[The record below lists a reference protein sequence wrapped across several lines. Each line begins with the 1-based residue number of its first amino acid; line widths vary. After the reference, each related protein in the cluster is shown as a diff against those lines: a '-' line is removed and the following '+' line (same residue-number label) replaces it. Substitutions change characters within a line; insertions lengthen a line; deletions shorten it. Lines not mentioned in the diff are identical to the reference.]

1 VPVKEINVARSKQS
15 HRADKEKTKAST
27 RIEHPFVVYSSYN
40 PGERMETMRWLV
52 DKFMSAEAAR
62 GHINALIG
70 QDSWEYDGITV
81 LKYPGIRTST
91 GITIT
96 LRSQDMLDQ
105 VMSLDYEEERMTDD
119 VRYFKF
125 RRVADRKAPEDRP
138 EYPEHQSKNRRSKAD
153 KKSVPRSVPRDRSGM
168 VSANQIAE
176 ELGCQGSAVRS
187 VLRAM
192 KLEKPQ
198 GGWYFDKEVAEEIKA
213 KVRKKLK

>member
-1 VPVKEINVARSKQS
+1 MVRAKQS
-15 HRADKEKTKAST
+15 HKADKEKTKAST

-96 LRSQDMLDQ
+96 LRDQAMLDR
-105 VMSLDYEEERMTDD
+105 VMSLDYEEERMTDN

-125 RRVADRKAPEDRP
+125 REVAKGGIPDSESDSRPSLRPKASRAGDRS
-138 EYPEHQSKNRRSKAD
+138 SKT
-153 KKSVPRSVPRDRSGM
+153 RDRAPRLDKTGM